1 MIEQEEN
8 LYKKYERIIKEYK
21 QLAKREIK
29 ESYNSI
35 LYDNCI
41 IVIVGGFERG
51 NVGDLFE

>member
-1 MIEQEEN
+1 MFTSFKLIYV
-8 LYKKYERIIKEYK
+8 LDLIIKEYK

-41 IVIVGGFERG
+41 IVIVEG
-51 NVGDLFE
+51 VS